1 MVQKNRYAGS
11 KDRAAIRDHVYG
23 ALRRLRSLAG
33 KGGALRGRAI
43 LIAALRED
51 GIDPKE
57 IFTGGRF
64 APVPLEDTE
73 NAANQSL
80 SLPEAFDIPDW
91 LWPIWREDLGDR
103 AEEVADALKSR
114 APVFLRVNCQ
124 KISPKDAVDKLRGE
138 GVISEIHPEVRSA
151 LCVTEGQ
158 RAIQTLTVIKM
169 VLWNCKT
176 RQVKEALVKFLQPL
190 SVLIWI
196 IAPEAEEKLWLS
208 PIILMITFTHMMLL
222 RHA

>member
-1 MVQKNRYAGS
+1 MTPAARVQAAIEIIDEILHNGFRAELSLTMWSRKSLCRLH
-11 KDRAAIRDHVYG
+11 DRAAIRDHVYG

-33 KGGALRGRAI
+33 KGALRGRAI

-103 AEEVADALKSR
+103 AEEVADALKS
-114 APVFLRVNCQ
+114 AHLF
-124 KISPKDAVDKLRGE
+124 S
-138 GVISEIHPEVRSA
+138 
-151 LCVTEGQ
+151 CV
-158 RAIQTLTVIKM
+158 LTVK
-169 VLWNCKT
+169 KFHQRT
-176 RQVKEALVKFLQPL
+176 R
-190 SVLIWI
+190 WI
-196 IAPEAEEKLWLS
+196 S
-208 PIILMITFTHMMLL
+208 
-222 RHA
+222 